1 MAWIISKAMMNLY
14 ENSHCS
20 QEPGA
25 ESLEENSLDGKQSVP
40 SKTNPTQQV
49 YLSQDKMKAFSRLSR
64 FGMMSEP
71 LMEDRGKDL
80 LMWYQE
86 DFLARTSPVQE
97 KEKDWKEQE
106 VDSGLNF
113 SESSMKY
120 NLDLFSS
127 KIPPFC
133 VQEDLMLF
141 SKDLPK
147 AGTMLRGECYQR
159 QTVVPIINEK
169 ECGLL
174 ESWPTP
180 TTAEVCK
187 IPARANY
194 GQKGLNNH
202 PRIRGEVTRE
212 KGTKSGKQT
221 GGKKTQQT
229 YQTPTAME
237 GADCGSKWEN
247 LAKLDK
253 GGRIQRRMATQQ
265 TVETLETERAQL
277 NPTWVEWLMAW
288 PLGWTDL
295 KPLETDKFH
304 WWLQSLS
311 NNSTKS

>member
-1 MAWIISKAMMNLY
+1 MSWIISKAMMNLY
-14 ENSHCS
+14 ENSRCS
-20 QEPGA
+20 QEPVA
-25 ESLEENSLDGKQSVP
+25 ESLEENSLDGKPSVP

-80 LMWYQE
+80 LTWYQE

-133 VQEDLMLF
+133 VQEDLMSF

-147 AGTMLRGECYQR
+147 SGTMLRGECYQH

-169 ECGLL
+169 ECGF
-174 ESWPTP
+174 WPTP
-180 TTAEVCK
+180 QAGDS
-187 IPARANY
+187 RATIN
-194 GQKGLNNH
+194 
-202 PRIRGEVTRE
+202 
-212 KGTKSGKQT
+212 
-221 GGKKTQQT
+221 KKTQQ
-229 YQTPTAME
+229 QKM
-237 GADCGSKWEN
+237 
-247 LAKLDK
+247 LAHAVQKEVGD
-253 GGRIQRRMATQQ
+253 GGK
-265 TVETLETERAQL
+265 L
-277 NPTWVEWLMAW
+277 NPTWVEWLMAF

-295 KPLETDKFH
+295 KPLETDKYQS
-304 WWLQSLS
+304 WLQSLS
-311 NNSTKS
+311 NN